1 MYKPEAAA
9 RRRAIRELEL
19 LVPLF
24 PVLEEVMSLSA
35 V

>member
-1 MYKPEAAA
+1 MPEAAA
-9 RRRAIRELEL
+9 RRRARRQGEM

-24 PVLEEVMSLSA
+24 PVLEEVMTFIA